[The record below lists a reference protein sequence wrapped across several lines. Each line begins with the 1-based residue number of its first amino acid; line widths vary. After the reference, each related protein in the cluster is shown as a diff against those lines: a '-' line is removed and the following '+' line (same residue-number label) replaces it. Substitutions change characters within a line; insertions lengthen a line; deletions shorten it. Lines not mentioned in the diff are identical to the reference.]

1 MDKPK
6 PAPEPAVP
14 DMHRRVPQYL
24 VRRVAQICNAIQSEA
39 YADHG
44 LMPWQFA
51 VLMQVRSRPGM
62 DRNWHA
68 AAAGCDATSVGQTLE
83 RWVSQGLAVRGI
95 NPLDRRAGA
104 YSLTPE
110 GHALA
115 ETLLPRSRAA
125 TRQILSPLDED
136 EARVLMELLARLV
149 DAHEAHARPG
159 AGRRPPRKKPPNG

>member
-110 GHALA
+110 AMRW
-115 ETLLPRSRAA
+115 PRRCCRVRA
-125 TRQILSPLDED
+125 R
-136 EARVLMELLARLV
+136 
-149 DAHEAHARPG
+149 RPG
-159 AGRRPPRKKPPNG
+159 KSSRRSMRTRPAC